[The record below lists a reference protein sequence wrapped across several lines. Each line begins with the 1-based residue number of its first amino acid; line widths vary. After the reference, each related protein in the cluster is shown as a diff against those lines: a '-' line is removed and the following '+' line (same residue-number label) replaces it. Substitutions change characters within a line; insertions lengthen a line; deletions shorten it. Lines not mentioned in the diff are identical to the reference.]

1 MASLGPIELL
11 DPRFLH
17 KLESLAIVARRLAT
31 GRDRGE
37 RASTQ
42 AGSGIAFASHRPYAP
57 GDDFRFLDWKVFAR
71 SERLYVK
78 QFEEE
83 RDLALHLVIDCSASM
98 SHDRGAKFR
107 RARELAAA
115 LGYIALVNLD
125 RVSVCSYAAEAG
137 AHTPPLRGRNRALV
151 LLRRIAELESGG
163 TTDLKRTARTLC
175 ARAERGG
182 LALVISDGFE
192 EQTFLSG
199 IDLLR
204 YGGLEP
210 LVLLVLDGADAT
222 PDARGEVT
230 FVDVES
236 GRERTVVVND
246 RTVARHRAAYD
257 AYFAQLRAALR
268 ERGLRVAEV
277 DVHMPLERA
286 VLDLLRRTGV
296 VA

>member
-1 MASLGPIELL
+1 MASPGPIDLL

-37 RASTQ
+37 RASAQ
-42 AGSGIAFASHRPYAP
+42 AGSGVAFASHRPYSP

-83 RDLALHLVIDCSASM
+83 RDLALHLVLDCSDSM
-98 SHDRGAKFR
+98 SHGGAAKFR

-125 RVSVCSYAAEAG
+125 RVSVFSYASEPG
-137 AHTPPLRGRNRALV
+137 AHSPPLQGRNRALV
-151 LLRRIAELESGG
+151 LLRRIAELETAG
-163 TTDLKRTARTLC
+163 TTDLERAARSLC
-175 ARAERGG
+175 ARSGRGG

-192 EQTFLSG
+192 EQTFLPG

-210 LVLLVLDGADAT
+210 LVLLVVDRADAA
-222 PDARGEVT
+222 PDLRGEIT

-236 GRERTVVVND
+236 GRERTLVVND
-246 RTVARHRAAYD
+246 RSVARYRAAYE
-257 AYFAQLRAALR
+257 AHFSRLRAALR
-268 ERGLRVAEV
+268 ERGVRVVEV
-277 DVHMPLERA
+277 DVDMPLERA